1 MTLRAYSN
9 WNLGYDNSIRG
20 LRVRYTPVRGL
31 TIKGVYGFQRA
42 FWEPFKDNNRGI
54 VKGADAEFF
63 LNDIFPSMANRKTKI
78 IFGGSFVSDY
88 QKGKT
93 LDLVVGSQILELKMP
108 ENVATMGGRLGITV
122 GKFDFYTEYAY
133 KINDPSAMNHY
144 IYKNGQ
150 ALMASLSFSQ
160 KGLGLLAAFKRL
172 DNMSYKSKRSMTT
185 NGLDINYLPP
195 VTIEHDYALA
205 SMYPYATQ
213 TTGEFGFQGQAT
225 YTIPKNTKLGG
236 KTGITLSVNY
246 SQVNSIG
253 KDPINDTTYIGEP
266 GTLGY
271 SSSFFSMGDDVYYQ
285 DLSFEVTKKFGKKVK
300 GIFAYLYQTYNKD
313 VIEGHYNEY
322 GSVYSNI
329 GIADVSFYLSKKTTL
344 RFEAQGLWTKQ
355 DKGDWLAGLLELTLA
370 PNWFFTIQDQW
381 NYGNAET
388 SQRIHYYLLSAGYT
402 HKTSRISLSYGRQR
416 VGILCVGGVCRYV
429 PASSGFTLSLST
441 SF

>member
-1 MTLRAYSN
+1 
-9 WNLGYDNSIRG
+9 
-20 LRVRYTPVRGL
+20 
-31 TIKGVYGFQRA
+31 
-42 FWEPFKDNNRGI
+42 
-54 VKGADAEFF
+54 
-63 LNDIFPSMANRKTKI
+63 
-78 IFGGSFVSDY
+78 
-88 QKGKT
+88 
-93 LDLVVGSQILELKMP
+93 
-108 ENVATMGGRLGITV
+108 
-122 GKFDFYTEYAY
+122 
-133 KINDPSAMNHY
+133 
-144 IYKNGQ
+144 
-150 ALMASLSFSQ
+150 
-160 KGLGLLAAFKRL
+160 
-172 DNMSYKSKRSMTT
+172 
-185 NGLDINYLPP
+185 
-195 VTIEHDYALA
+195 
-205 SMYPYATQ
+205 MYPYATQ

-236 KTGITLSVNY
+236 KTGITFSLNY

-416 VGILCVGGVCRYV
+416 EGILCVGGVCRYV